1 VKTERHHT
9 TAKPTPGTDPVD
21 VTVDVTVDFA
31 AVGRVLADAAVLVR
45 TRGELGEQPARDR
58 RPRIRAAIARAGDL
72 AGLTGAADRPV
83 RDWAC
88 VLAAMQINAALG
100 RGRRRDHL
108 DVAASALTLDGFGLD
123 VGTMGAV
130 NSAAD
135 LLAQAA
141 VTAGLIADAQPVPV
155 HGHGPVR
162 AYHLGV
168 IRAADVETDDIVT
181 VDATFLDEK
190 PGDTPRNLRVRDIA
204 THDDATRTVVLD
216 LPVRPRHLHT
226 NADWLATVWR
236 PVPHLHHPWQQH

>member
-9 TAKPTPGTDPVD
+9 TSKSTPGTDP
-21 VTVDVTVDFA
+21 VDVTVDFA

-45 TRGELGEQPARDR
+45 TRGELGEQPTRDR

-72 AGLTGAADRPV
+72 AGITTAAAGDPV

-100 RGRRRDHL
+100 RGRHRDHP

-130 NSAAD
+130 NTAAD

-141 VTAGLIADAQPVPV
+141 ITAGLIADAQPVPV

-168 IRAADVETDDIVT
+168 IRAVDVETDDIVT
-181 VDATFLDEK
+181 VDATFLDET
-190 PGDTPRNLRVRDIA
+190 PDDTPRNLRVRDIR

-216 LPVRPRHLHT
+216 LPVRPLHLHT

-236 PVPHLHHPWQQH
+236 PVPHLQHP